1 MIKQPKDKSIHQYQG
16 SRYPDWPYNRII
28 MYSDDMNNMVWINKE
43 DHLKFKFISPNL
55 NDALKKALA
64 MNQFLEKYNIS

>member
-1 MIKQPKDKSIHQYQG
+1 
-16 SRYPDWPYNRII
+16 
-28 MYSDDMNNMVWINKE
+28 MVWINKE
-43 DHLKFKFISPNL
+43 DHLKFKFISSNL